1 VHLLPKYKCP
11 RCNLGFNN
19 DKELE
24 DHLRADDN
32 KLCKKSNVVREE
44 GIDQD
49 TERKLRERKKHNS
62 SQTETQRWI
71 EIYLLLFPAAD
82 KDAIPSPCTP
92 NPPNPCELLREKS

>member
-11 RCNLGFNN
+11 RCNLGCNS

-24 DHLRADDN
+24 DHLRADE
-32 KLCKKSNVVREE
+32 LCKKSNMVREE

-62 SQTETQRWI
+62 GQTETQRWI
-71 EIYLLLFPAAD
+71 EIYLLLFPAAN
-82 KDAIPSPCTP
+82 KDAIPSPCML
-92 NPPNPCELLREKS
+92 NPQDLCDWLRAKG